1 MAEGVRLPAKLTWC
15 PPPAPPPAAA
25 AAELKGLTTP
35 TAAAA
40 AAGAGET
47 AAFIFVLMSA
57 VEGTYFSKAEL
68 VEGRIGSGEW
78 STERRPPPPLP
89 RPPPPPPPR
98 PGLEPVLSWICKR
111 ILVGDTNSVAVYH

>member
-1 MAEGVRLPAKLTWC
+1 MAEGVRFPAKLTWC

-40 AAGAGET
+40 ATGAGET
-47 AAFIFVLMSA
+47 AAFILVLMSA

-78 STERRPPPPLP
+78 STERRPPPP
-89 RPPPPPPPR
+89 PR

-111 ILVGDTNSVAVYH
+111 ILIGDTNSVAVYH